1 MAFGRRSGRLSLPA
15 ATVPSARIPARG
27 PIGKQAAYAAVGQQ
41 PPRAD
46 ETPPLAPSS
55 PPLATVPAAGEE
67 PGAERIALRGQITPR
82 VPAATVVNS
91 AEEGSAAEPP
101 SAILDAT
108 EQDDATDAIP
118 DDPELGPRKR
128 MADVEEAKSETDEP
142 NGAEDLIDLDVFDG
156 DNLIEGLRKERL
168 FSPTAGDDVNIV
180 ATADTSD
187 SESDADDEDIMT
199 DNDVAPALEEGVE
212 DVEDVEMNDDDVPV
226 TGNFDLT
233 DDDLRDIAE
242 SGWIAYD
249 EDHSRNF
256 QVDAATDF
264 YSGESDPTRSAG
276 AYADTPLGMIFYFLP
291 KEL

>member
-1 MAFGRRSGRLSLPA
+1 MAKDHRYVKPGVKGRLDEGRRGIDFFEGEAELMAFGRRSGRLSLPA

-156 DNLIEGLRKERL
+156 
-168 FSPTAGDDVNIV
+168 AGDDVNIV
-180 ATADTSD
+180 ATADISD

-226 TGNFDLT
+226 TGLT
-233 DDDLRDIAE
+233 
-242 SGWIAYD
+242 
-249 EDHSRNF
+249 
-256 QVDAATDF
+256 
-264 YSGESDPTRSAG
+264 
-276 AYADTPLGMIFYFLP
+276 
-291 KEL
+291 